1 MRSDESFGPAA
12 RHRAASDSERIF
24 PQDRFVGFS
33 RSSPRKRCFWAL
45 GKAETLPGNFV
56 TCRSPR
62 DVAVA
67 SEIELKLDVPPHM
80 LRLLSK
86 APWLR
91 RMTQAPVQ
99 NKKLVSVYFDTDK
112 RALREEG
119 LSLRVRRSGDR
130 YLQTVKGAGGLG
142 RLEWEEEIEGAK
154 PNRHLVRHTALK
166 PFRGKKTWRRLRP
179 VFETDIARTVI
190 PVRSGGSLIE
200 VALDRGKVKSGSQAL
215 AVSEVELE
223 LKDVRVADLN
233 SLAARIAKSGTGLAR
248 PAGAN
253 ASTRG

>member
-1 MRSDESFGPAA
+1 
-12 RHRAASDSERIF
+12 
-24 PQDRFVGFS
+24 
-33 RSSPRKRCFWAL
+33 
-45 GKAETLPGNFV
+45 
-56 TCRSPR
+56 
-62 DVAVA
+62 
-67 SEIELKLDVPPHM
+67 
-80 LRLLSK
+80 
-86 APWLR
+86 
-91 RMTQAPVQ
+91 
-99 NKKLVSVYFDTDK
+99 
-112 RALREEG
+112 
-119 LSLRVRRSGDR
+119 LRVRRSGDR